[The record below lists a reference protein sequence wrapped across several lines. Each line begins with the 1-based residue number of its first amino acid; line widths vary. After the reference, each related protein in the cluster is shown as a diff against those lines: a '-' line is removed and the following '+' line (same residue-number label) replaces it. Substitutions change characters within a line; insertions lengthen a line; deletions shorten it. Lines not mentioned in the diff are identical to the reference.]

1 MADQNRDE
9 KELRKREEKAP
20 EEKQWDE
27 KYRRDPL
34 GAVIWPIILI
44 WAGLVFLAS
53 NLGFLSF
60 LAGGNNPWGI
70 DVWSLVFLGVG
81 VILFLEVLA
90 RMMIPEFRRPVL
102 GTVILAIIF
111 VGIGL
116 GGLVNWGIIWPLILI
131 VIGISILTRG
141 TWRAR

>member
-53 NLGFLSF
+53 NLGYLSF

-90 RMMIPEFRRPVL
+90 RLMIPEFRRPVL

-116 GGLVNWGIIWPLILI
+116 GGLVNWGIIWPVILI

-141 TWRAR
+141 TWRSR